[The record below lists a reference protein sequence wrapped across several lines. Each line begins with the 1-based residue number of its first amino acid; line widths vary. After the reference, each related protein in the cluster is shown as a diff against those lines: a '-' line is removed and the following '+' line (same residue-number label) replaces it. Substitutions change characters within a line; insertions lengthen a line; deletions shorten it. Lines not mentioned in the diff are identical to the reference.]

1 MTKVLL
7 AIAASL
13 IFAGA
18 VAAQTVPVEIKDA
31 WARATPG
38 KAVNGAAYF
47 TVQSPGGDTLTG
59 ASTPVADKAE
69 LHEMEMSGNVMKMR
83 PVGPLNLPAGKPVI
97 LKPGGI
103 HVMLLGLKQPLQA
116 GQTFPL
122 TLDFAKAGPRQVS
135 VTVEKVGAMGMS
147 SGGMPMQH

>member
-13 IFAGA
+13 MFAGA

-83 PVGPLNLPAGKPVI
+83 AVGPLDLPAGKPVT

-122 TLDFAKAGPRQVS
+122 TLDFAKAGPRQVT
-135 VTVEKVGAMGMS
+135 VAVEKVGAMGMS
-147 SGGMPMQH
+147 GGGMPMQH